1 MKGMIMKIHMSVTLC
16 LAACLAGSLSWA
28 RTVHDLSG
36 AGWTADGAP
45 VTIPHSW
52 NVEDGTDGKGF
63 PPHERLALNSSC
75 ASGYERKTVVYAR
88 ALPAKRPGKRYFVR
102 FEGASIFTTVS
113 VNGKPVG
120 THNGAFT
127 AFAFEI
133 TDALTDGE
141 SRLEVAVDN
150 HVQTNAPPVNADF
163 TMYGGLYRGVELIET
178 DPVCIDPVTD
188 GASGVVVHA
197 DASSGRV
204 KVDVS
209 LLGSDEAAFS
219 CRVTGPGFD
228 QVFEGLEFTVPNPH
242 LWSPETP
249 SLYTLEVTVRADGS
263 TDTVAERFGFRTV
276 EFKSDGFYLNGRRRF
291 VRGVNHNQDRFG
303 QGWALSAKD
312 HREDLEAI
320 RALGADG
327 IRTTVYPH
335 AQLVYDLCDELGLL
349 AWIETPNV
357 NGLRFTEAFR
367 SNVWAQ
373 AREMVAQ
380 YRNHP
385 SIIVWGIFNELYNKV
400 PMKEGDPESMMEE
413 LRDYI
418 HGLDPSRRV
427 AAVSCEPQKRR
438 LNAVPDVLGFNRYP
452 GWYVGEATDM
462 RGMVDEIVR
471 ETGRTTFAMTEYGAG
486 AGTAT
491 HGPLRGRVVPRSDFH
506 PMEYQAY
513 IHCEDYRC
521 LRADPRVW
529 GAFVWC
535 MFDFG
540 SDCRLEG
547 EHHGV
552 NDKGLVG
559 FDHRT
564 KKDAYWFYRA
574 NWTDDPVLHL
584 VGATADT
591 APSPTPDILVFC
603 NTGRVTLSING
614 REVGALDP
622 DEVKSCRW
630 DGVVLDEGDNA
641 VTIRSGDRERTVMWW
656 NPKTERPRFTVESQS
671 SGAVQAAVDKA
682 GAAGGGRVYV
692 PKGDYPIAFLQLRDN
707 VTLELAEGARLF
719 AETNVLVSRAEFAR
733 REHNQNQA
741 LVVTKKA
748 KNVGIVGKG
757 VIDGLGQYSTPF
769 VNDRPGRWKLVIFQD
784 TDGIRLEG
792 VSLVNSCSWTCY
804 FQRCRNVTARGV
816 TIDGHANYNNDGFD
830 IEAQNVLLENCTI
843 DCEDDSICG
852 KIHDPDFVCGNV
864 EVRDCRLSS
873 NCNFIKLGTASLGLF
888 RNWYVH
894 DIRMSHARA
903 APLAD
908 LCWIT
913 RGIIPGV
920 TNAISGMSAVALEA
934 VDGGQIENIRV
945 QNVDIGS
952 DVHSPIFLRVG
963 ARKGEDG
970 KQWYFRNVTIEN
982 LRGRSCS
989 WIASSIT
996 GVPSRRLGGNVVLKD
1011 IDLVLRGGIRDCDWR
1026 KPVPEC
1032 EKNYPESNAFG
1043 TVMPAYGFYL
1053 RHADGVRFENVRLRT
1068 DGPEPRPAIVQ
1079 DDTTDVAFEGCDFQ
1093 PGGNDPSA
1101 VARRIIDQ
1109 FLSTEP
1115 ERYLPE
1121 GFRGPAYLME
1131 HPYGEDYH
1139 VHYAVVSLWANA
1151 IACARKMGDEALV
1164 KRLVS
1169 RFEPFYGEKK
1179 RLCTDLL
1186 HVDYTVFGALPLA
1199 IYLATGDMR
1208 ARELGLRYAD
1218 IQWAEPRKDDR
1229 LPHYDDRSYE
1239 ERMNWWRMG
1248 FSGQTRLW
1256 IDDSYMIAFLQTQAW
1271 RADGDRRR
1279 LDRAAAE
1286 MAMYL
1291 EKLQLEDGLFHHAP
1305 EAPYRWARGNGWM
1318 AAGMALLL
1326 PLLPEDNPHRR
1337 EILADYRRMMATL
1350 RKYQR
1355 PDGLWGQL
1363 VDEPD
1368 SWGETSGSAMFAFA
1382 FQNGINNGL
1391 LPANEY
1397 RDCVRKAYA
1406 AIVARMDEHGNVSD
1420 VCEGTGKKNDHA
1432 YYLSRSRVN
1441 GDPHGQASLL
1451 WLCAALWEAGQYKRN
1466 EGSAY

>member
-28 RTVHDLSG
+28 RTVQDLSG
-36 AGWTADGAP
+36 AGWMADGAP

-656 NPKTERPRFTVESQS
+656 NPKTERPRF
-671 SGAVQAAVDKA
+671 
-682 GAAGGGRVYV
+682 
-692 PKGDYPIAFLQLRDN
+692 
-707 VTLELAEGARLF
+707 
-719 AETNVLVSRAEFAR
+719 
-733 REHNQNQA
+733 
-741 LVVTKKA
+741 
-748 KNVGIVGKG
+748 
-757 VIDGLGQYSTPF
+757 
-769 VNDRPGRWKLVIFQD
+769 
-784 TDGIRLEG
+784 
-792 VSLVNSCSWTCY
+792 
-804 FQRCRNVTARGV
+804 
-816 TIDGHANYNNDGFD
+816 
-830 IEAQNVLLENCTI
+830 
-843 DCEDDSICG
+843 
-852 KIHDPDFVCGNV
+852 
-864 EVRDCRLSS
+864 
-873 NCNFIKLGTASLGLF
+873 
-888 RNWYVH
+888 
-894 DIRMSHARA
+894 
-903 APLAD
+903 
-908 LCWIT
+908 
-913 RGIIPGV
+913 
-920 TNAISGMSAVALEA
+920 
-934 VDGGQIENIRV
+934 
-945 QNVDIGS
+945 
-952 DVHSPIFLRVG
+952 
-963 ARKGEDG
+963 
-970 KQWYFRNVTIEN
+970 
-982 LRGRSCS
+982 
-989 WIASSIT
+989 
-996 GVPSRRLGGNVVLKD
+996 
-1011 IDLVLRGGIRDCDWR
+1011 
-1026 KPVPEC
+1026 VPEC

-1382 FQNGINNGL
+1382 FQNGIKNGL

-1451 WLCAALWEAGQYKRN
+1451 WLCAALWEAGQ
-1466 EGSAY
+1466 EE